1 MKITEISL
9 AKLQLRALTPLS
21 LQQLMEGAL
30 TTQET
35 ITIIVG
41 KPIFKEREKVKLPKI
56 KITPKTINE
65 LVQAETVIFNE
76 FEALPSANSFEARV
90 GTTLQPIVKDLSF
103 NGGMKVV
110 DVADDTKAFGGDND
124 GTIVGFAVGDDYR
137 SNVKQYTGV
146 LDNGQALPD
155 WVKIDRATWSNLSSV
170 P

>member
-1 MKITEISL
+1 MTAID
-9 AKLQLRALTPLS
+9 
-21 LQQLMEGAL
+21 GGGL

-41 KPIFKEREKVKLPKI
+41 KPIFKEREKVRLPKI

-110 DVADDTKAFGGDND
+110 DVAVDDTKAFGGDND

-155 WVKIDRATWSNLSSV
+155 WVKIDRTLV
-170 P
+170 KP